1 MLSAFRGESRLGT
14 WLARIVINEALGRKR
29 RRALPLVPLETAM
42 ESTDRQMQG
51 ALADHPDDQPER
63 AAMRSEMRLLM
74 EARIDELPE
83 AFRTV
88 FMLRAVEESTVE
100 EVAAALGIPE
110 ATVRSRFFRARGLLR
125 EGLSRDA
132 DLATG
137 DAFAFAGARCDRIVA
152 GVLSRL

>member
-1 MLSAFRGESRLGT
+1 
-14 WLARIVINEALGRKR
+14 
-29 RRALPLVPLETAM
+29 
-42 ESTDRQMQG
+42 
-51 ALADHPDDQPER
+51 LADNPDVQPER
-63 AAMRSEMRLLM
+63 AAMRSEMRHLM
-74 EARIDELPE
+74 EARIDGLPE

-88 FMLRAVEESTVE
+88 FMLRAVEESSVE

-132 DLATG
+132 DVATS

-152 GVLSRL
+152 GVLTRL